1 MNAESL
7 APGRV
12 LKSWKL
18 VQFLWWTPTAIVFYH
33 SEAETAQ
40 MLIQNE
46 STKPSHQQWLF
57 WMSFFET
64 YPEIGPRTTCQS
76 FECCLCGNE
85 ITADLPQVCSWL
97 WHCCAYQVSLS
108 VAVQL
113 DELRML
119 VMFNSRALAHAL
131 LLAQIIEAENHYTV
145 ASRFACFPIILISTL
160 VSFWKQF
167 CVAAWIPVTL
177 GLCVDLPKQLV

>member
-12 LKSWKL
+12 RKSWKL
-18 VQFLWWTPTAIVFYH
+18 VQFLWWTPTAVVFYH
-33 SEAETAQ
+33 GEAEAAQ
-40 MLIQNE
+40 MLTQNE
-46 STKPSHQQWLF
+46 STKPSHKQWLF

-64 YPEIGPRTTCQS
+64 YPETGPRTTCQS

-119 VMFNSRALAHAL
+119 VMFNSQALAHAL
-131 LLAQIIEAENHYTV
+131 LLAQIIEVENHYTV

-177 GLCVDLPKQLV
+177 VLCVDLPKQLV